1 MSRKIG
7 HTEAQ
12 YRKWIKERRGTGEYQ
27 DYKPWLT
34 VYDAPSDGRVHRV
47 FGYKSKRTHHLLSD
61 LELSMFY
68 LLEWRQDVLQV
79 KEQFPLER
87 EITLELAKSAGIKH
101 PNVRSVDQYL
111 SSDFLIETT
120 SRDLPYF
127 ALQAKYVSTF
137 EEQRKIEILE
147 LEKRFWNEKQIP
159 WQIVT
164 EQEIPK
170 VVKAN
175 VEWIYPLQGEHEAAQ
190 DSAIEKARFYADY
203 FAKHPSKTLINACK
217 EIDTAYGLDLGES
230 LFEIRALLADR
241 YFTFDIFTPVQK
253 LLVSHLKLGDVEQIQ
268 EVFRVP
274 NQ

>member
-12 YRKWIKERRGTGEYQ
+12 YSKWIKEGRGLGEYQ

-34 VYDAPSDGRVHRV
+34 VYDVPSDGRVHRV

-68 LLEWRQDVLQV
+68 LLEWRSDVLQV
-79 KEQFPLER
+79 KEQFPLDR
-87 EITLELAKSAGIKH
+87 DVTKELAEAAGIKH
-101 PNVRSVDQYL
+101 PNLRGLEQYL
-111 SSDFLIETT
+111 SSDFLVETS

-127 ALQAKYVSTF
+127 ALQAKYMNSF
-137 EEQRKIEILE
+137 EELRKIEILE
-147 LEKRFWNEKQIP
+147 LERRYWHEKKIP

-164 EQEIPK
+164 EAEIPR
-170 VVKAN
+170 VVKIN
-175 VEWIYPLQGEHEAAQ
+175 IEWIYSMQGAHKETPE
-190 DSAIEKARFYADY
+190 SAIEQARFYADY
-203 FAKHPSKTLINACK
+203 FAKHPTKTLINTCK
-217 EIDTAYGLDLGES
+217 EIDSAYELDLGES
-230 LFEIRALLADR
+230 LYEIRCLMADR

-253 LLVSHLKLGDVEQIQ
+253 LQVGQLNLGDVDQIK
-268 EVFRVP
+268 EVLRVS